1 MYTRISQVQ
10 LHISTTKSD
19 VINLVYFLE
28 EFEKLNDYWPWIGYM
43 FELTS
48 IHKYITIVTFYLSYI
63 DELDI
68 VKCLSVVNVE
78 TIKDQ

>member
-1 MYTRISQVQ
+1 
-10 LHISTTKSD
+10 
-19 VINLVYFLE
+19 
-28 EFEKLNDYWPWIGYM
+28 M

-48 IHKYITIVTFYLSYI
+48 IHKYITIVTFYSSYI

-78 TIKDQ
+78 TQRSID

>member
-1 MYTRISQVQ
+1 
-10 LHISTTKSD
+10 
-19 VINLVYFLE
+19 
-28 EFEKLNDYWPWIGYM
+28 M

-78 TIKDQ
+78 TQRSIDKIFQGVWFHNNIAIL

>member
-1 MYTRISQVQ
+1 
-10 LHISTTKSD
+10 
-19 VINLVYFLE
+19 
-28 EFEKLNDYWPWIGYM
+28 M

-68 VKCLSVVNVE
+68 VTKCLSVVNVE

>member
-1 MYTRISQVQ
+1 
-10 LHISTTKSD
+10 
-19 VINLVYFLE
+19 
-28 EFEKLNDYWPWIGYM
+28 M

-48 IHKYITIVTFYLSYI
+48 THKYITIVTFYSSYI